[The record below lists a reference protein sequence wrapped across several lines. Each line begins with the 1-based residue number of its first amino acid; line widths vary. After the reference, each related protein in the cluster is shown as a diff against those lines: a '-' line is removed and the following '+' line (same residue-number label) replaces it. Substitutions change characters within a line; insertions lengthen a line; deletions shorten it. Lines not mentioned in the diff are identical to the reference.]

1 MDTKS
6 IKVYRLSPVVG
17 GRPEDELPVEMVD
30 YSLNVED
37 IVSDCRNVIVKR
49 VQRMSRRWPCSG

>member
-1 MDTKS
+1 MDTRS

-30 YSLNVED
+30 YILNVED
-37 IVSDCRNVIVKR
+37 IVSNCRNVIVKR
-49 VQRMSRRWPCSG
+49 VQLILLRWPCSG